1 MTVTHGYAP
10 PPPAGVPGPPPGL
23 PSYGWVQPEPPR
35 PRRGMAI
42 ALAGV
47 GLLAATAIGLS
58 IVSLTRTA
66 TPAAS
71 TSSTTSSA
79 SATPVDTAAATH
91 DLCAGIGPL
100 LSANDRTANAYLA
113 LGAAGTPARDAATPK
128 FINDTNTAITQIQD
142 VLDRHPD
149 ADPFLRRAL
158 QRHVDDQH
166 LITADLSAG
175 PFQDYDQVVW
185 ADHLAAYSGVLTVC
199 SKAGVKW

>member
-10 PPPAGVPGPPPGL
+10 PPPAGVPGPPPGP

-42 ALAGV
+42 AVAGV
-47 GLLAATAIGLS
+47 GLLAVAAIVLS
-58 IVSLTRTA
+58 IISLTKA
-66 TPAAS
+66 PGPAPSSSPAQS
-71 TSSTTSSA
+71 TQNSA
-79 SATPVDTAAATH
+79 AVDPAAATH

-128 FINDTNTAITQIQD
+128 FINDTNSAIAQIQE
-142 VLDRHPD
+142 VLDTHPD

-158 QRHVDDQH
+158 QRHIDDQH

>member
-1 MTVTHGYAP
+1 
-10 PPPAGVPGPPPGL
+10 
-23 PSYGWVQPEPPR
+23 
-35 PRRGMAI
+35 MAI

-47 GLLAATAIGLS
+47 GLLAVAAIVLS
-58 IVSLTRTA
+58 IISLTRGA
-66 TPAAS
+66 EAPAPG
-71 TSSTTSSA
+71 SSPAPRSQNSA
-79 SATPVDTAAATH
+79 AADPAAATH
-91 DLCAGIGPL
+91 DLCTGIGPL

-128 FINDTNTAITQIQD
+128 FINDTNSAIAQIQE
-142 VLDRHPD
+142 VLDTHPD

-158 QRHVDDQH
+158 QRHIDDQH